1 MSQKTFLIG
10 IAVIAL
16 AIIVAAFIISG
27 NRQTTQS
34 QTTTTTTS
42 VSQFA
47 TSCSREVSN
56 QNLSYE
62 LVVTNFSYDKTN
74 YQISFNF
81 NIVFNNASS
90 KYSQVKL
97 GPAFPIS
104 PYSELPFAV
113 VTFKPPYTNITFTF
127 SKYQSAT
134 PSQTYSYDLS
144 SLENLG
150 EPDRTA
156 VTNLRS
162 FQMSGK
168 CGDATDFLYDLFS
181 ATLL

>member
-1 MSQKTFLIG
+1 
-10 IAVIAL
+10 V
-16 AIIVAAFIISG
+16 
-27 NRQTTQS
+27 
-34 QTTTTTTS
+34 
-42 VSQFA
+42 
-47 TSCSREVSN
+47 
-56 QNLSYE
+56 SYE

-81 NIVFNNASS
+81 NIVLNNVSS
-90 KYSQVKL
+90 KYSNVKL
-97 GPAFPIS
+97 GPVFPKS

-113 VTFKPPYTNITFTF
+113 VTLKPPYTNITFTF
-127 SKYQSAT
+127 SKYQESS
-134 PSQTYSYDLS
+134 PSDTYSYDLS

-156 VTNLRS
+156 ATNLRS

-168 CGDATDFLYDLFS
+168 CSDATDFLYDLFS